1 MAAGFFINLTP
12 LFAALLSAA
21 FLGEAPHLYHGAAIV
36 LVVGGIDLV
45 RQTMDTATV
54 ATGINMTFV
63 NGTLPLMAI
72 VVFIIRLRELVA
84 TFKRPAS
91 SFKAKGKE
99 D

>member
-1 MAAGFFINLTP
+1 MLGL
-12 LFAALLSAA
+12 AAL
-21 FLGEAPHLYHGAAIV
+21 GV

-72 VVFIIRLRELVA
+72 VVFIIRLRELVV

-91 SFKAKGKE
+91 SFHAKRKE